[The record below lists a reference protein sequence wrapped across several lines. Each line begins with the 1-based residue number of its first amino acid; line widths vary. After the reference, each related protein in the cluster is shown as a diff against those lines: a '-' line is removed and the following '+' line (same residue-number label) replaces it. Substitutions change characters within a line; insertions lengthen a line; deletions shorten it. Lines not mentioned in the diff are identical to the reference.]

1 MERKDR
7 KSDFKIDIFV
17 CAEQAEELIIVF
29 ENKYYKYMKKLC
41 LFTSVLMVMFNL
53 SAQQQVTTFEMRHF
67 KSDAKANG
75 VTDFHGE
82 TEVFDTDQRISALY
96 KYADYASKF
105 WGDPNLDKPLFT
117 DDEVRERVAKIKA
130 QPTTSVRRTLSLD
143 NWRAYGYKAG
153 KEQAKAQQWQ
163 LWSAKGATIDDG
175 KLVFDGSSVE
185 LPIDPIDW
193 RFRIKCWLTESPSAF
208 KLLLGGEGGE
218 PIVVTLDGAKT
229 GAQVDGKTYSVS
241 TGELDYFEV
250 YGDFENHRMF
260 VSSANQT
267 IIEFPISEKFGNKVT
282 SFSMSAADGRASIDK
297 FSFYSFIRNE
307 KTPHMPYSTKLHYD
321 EDFGEVPTMQ
331 NWAEPKYD
339 DSKWTSVTL
348 PSAHG
353 GQSVAGESYYLRTK
367 VKVGNFKYAQLDL
380 EAIDPAGEVW
390 INGVPAAVLKGREPK
405 RVDVGE
411 YLIPNAENTIAV
423 RVKPYY
429 AHYPMQHTSSDRNIG
444 WFLGRTKLILTEQQ
458 AHITEGLA
466 HTISLTDTEAVQA
479 HKIDIRN
486 EDVFTKKAQLEVNYY
501 PWFPEEGERVASASQ
516 EILVRPNVNNSYEL
530 NVTLPSPNVWSPRDP
545 QLYRVE
551 VVLKDEKGNP
561 IDDYVTT
568 TGVRIIEQREGL
580 LYINN
585 KPEMLNGAQN
595 FGYRLPLENI
605 AKHVRCATDE
615 QVMRDFMMSEQ
626 LGGNMLRIHIH
637 AEKHVSEG
645 VNDPRYAEYAD
656 QLGFYILWQSAGW
669 IREGNAFNVDIEHFP
684 AYMKR
689 VYNHPSIVM
698 WEASNHPN
706 RFKQHPF
713 SETEDYFNAIISTII
728 ATDTSRLISP
738 TSFWQHTQY
747 ASYRGT
753 RDFKGN
759 EQAANPLL
767 MHRKMTRGSQDAYTG
782 YGAKWSKLRTHP
794 SEWAKDCLEAKDLCY
809 FNFEHEESAAQ
820 PNWALARKEPWYKV
834 QSYEWDYEKGSIGR
848 RLQADEWRASQA
860 FQAFSA
866 WESMKIQ
873 TMAGVCGFSWCS
885 LESGPNMF
893 TYQKPLVD
901 PFYVPKLAYH
911 ANRMAFNRIWAASD
925 DVDVVYGPQD
935 EIRPVIFN
943 LEDECNVNLTVE
955 LQNEAGRVVER
966 KVFKNVSVQAGRSVT
981 RLDAFRFRNKREGC
995 YFVVYKLQK
1004 IE

>member
-1 MERKDR
+1 MRK
-7 KSDFKIDIFV
+7 
-17 CAEQAEELIIVF
+17 L
-29 ENKYYKYMKKLC
+29 
-41 LFTSVLMVMFNL
+41 LFISFLLTATTL

-67 KSDAKANG
+67 KNDAKANG

-82 TEVFDTDQRISALY
+82 TEVFDTEQRVEALNR
-96 KYADYASKF
+96 YADYASKF
-105 WGDPNLDKPLFT
+105 WGDEGLNTPMFT
-117 DDEVRERVAKIKA
+117 DNEVSERVAKIKP

-143 NWRAYGYKAG
+143 NWQAYGYKAG
-153 KEQAKAQQWQ
+153 KEQWQAEQWQ
-163 LWSAKGATIDDG
+163 MWCRDGARISDG
-175 KLVFDGSSVE
+175 KLLLDGAVAKPTIS
-185 LPIDPIDW
+185 PIDW
-193 RFRIKCWLTESPSAF
+193 RFRLKCWLDEAPSAL
-208 KLLLGGEGGE
+208 KISLLTEQKQ
-218 PIVVTLDGAKT
+218 PIDITLYGDRVEACVGDKSHKAT
-229 GAQVDGKTYSVS
+229 LAAPMA
-241 TGELDYFEV
+241 YFEV
-250 YGDFENHRMF
+250 YGDLENRRIFFSSHDKCVLEFEL
-260 VSSANQT
+260 SEE
-267 IIEFPISEKFGNKVT
+267 IGDKIESLAL
-282 SFSMSAADGRASIDK
+282 SAADGKATIEKCSM
-297 FSFYSFIRNE
+297 YSFVRN
-307 KTPHMPYSTKLHYD
+307 KNNARMPFSTILHFD
-321 EDFGEVPTMQ
+321 EEFKAVPSMRDWSA
-331 NWAEPKYD
+331 NDYD
-339 DSKWTSVTL
+339 DSQWESVTL
-348 PSAHG
+348 PAVHG
-353 GQSVAGESYYLRTK
+353 GQSAAGESYYLRTK
-367 VKVGNFKYAQLDL
+367 VKVGYFKYAELNL
-380 EAIDPAGEVW
+380 EALDPAGEVW
-390 INGVPAAVLKGREPK
+390 VNGAPAAVLKGREPK
-405 RVDVGE
+405 RVEIGE
-411 YLIPNAENTIAV
+411 YLIPNAENVIAV

-429 AHYPMQHTSSDRNIG
+429 SRYPMLHSPSDRNIG
-444 WFLGRTKLILTEQQ
+444 WFLGRAKLVLTEHK
-458 AHITEGLA
+458 AHITEGLV
-466 HTISLTDTEAVQA
+466 HTTSLSDTEAVQA

-486 EDVFTKKAQLEVNYY
+486 EDVFAKKAQLEVNYY
-501 PWFPEEGERVASASQ
+501 PWFPEEGERVASASR
-516 EILVRPNVNNSYEL
+516 EVLIRPNVNNSYAID
-530 NVTLPSPNVWSPRDP
+530 VTLPSPNLWSPYKP

-551 VVLKDEKGNP
+551 VVLKDEKGTP

-585 KPEMLNGAQN
+585 KPDMLNGAQN
-595 FGYRLPLENI
+595 FGYRLPIENI

-615 QVMRDFMMSEQ
+615 QVMRDFMMSEK

-637 AEKHVSEG
+637 AEMHVSEG

-684 AYMKR
+684 AYMKQ

-759 EQAANPLL
+759 EVAPNPLL
-767 MHRKMTRGSQDAYTG
+767 MHKMMTRGSQDAYTG
-782 YGAKWSKLRTHP
+782 YGAKWSKLRNHP
-794 SEWAKDCLEAKDLCY
+794 SDWAKECLEAKDLCY

-820 PNWALARKEPWYKV
+820 PNWELARREPWYKV

-848 RLQADEWRASQA
+848 NLQAAEWRASQA

-873 TMAGVCGFSWCS
+873 TMAGVCGYSWCS
-885 LESGPNMF
+885 MESGPNMF

-901 PFYVPKLAYH
+901 PFYVPKLAFH

-935 EIRPVIFN
+935 QIRPVIFN
-943 LEDECNVNLTVE
+943 MEEACKVNLTIE
-955 LQNEAGRVVER
+955 LQNTAGRVIER
-966 KVFKNVSVQAGRSVT
+966 KQFKGVEVSAGRSTT
-981 RLDAFRFRNKREGC
+981 RLEPFRFRNKGEGC
-995 YFVVYKLQK
+995 YFVVYKIQK